1 MGEVV
6 TLVTGGSHPAIP
18 VISDARRSGLKRN
31 FRSSQRIF
39 NLLRST
45 LDVGSSPRTTRKGDT
60 SGSIGR
66 GLIALAVNEPHAPFH
81 SGLAKFADMWLSH
94 AFFDLC
100 FSGISSSHERA
111 SWRTL
116 PPRSVEMNDQL
127 KTRHF
132 EIVHRPIPG
141 LSTFLVSVYFS
152 TPLPVGVDLVVLQ
165 TDLIGFLGFLGVTQI

>member
-94 AFFDLC
+94 SVLTYVLVEFPQATN
-100 FSGISSSHERA
+100 E
-111 SWRTL
+111 
-116 PPRSVEMNDQL
+116 PRG
-127 KTRHF
+127 
-132 EIVHRPIPG
+132 G
-141 LSTFLVSVYFS
+141 LL
-152 TPLPVGVDLVVLQ
+152 L
-165 TDLIGFLGFLGVTQI
+165 LGALR